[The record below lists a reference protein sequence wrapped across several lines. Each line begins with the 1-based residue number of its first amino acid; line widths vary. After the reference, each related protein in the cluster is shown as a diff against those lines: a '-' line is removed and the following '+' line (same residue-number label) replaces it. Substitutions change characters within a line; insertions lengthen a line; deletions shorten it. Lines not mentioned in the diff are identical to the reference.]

1 MIPAISGRPRV
12 TAVIAAI
19 VVAGALPGLLQA
31 QTPRRLTIAAASDL
45 QTVLPDIVRDF
56 ERAASA
62 RVSVSYGSSGTL
74 FAQIRNGAP
83 FDVFLSAD
91 VDYPKQLAAAG
102 VADGSTLNI
111 YATGHLVLWTRR
123 ETTLDLSRGLASL
136 TDARV
141 RHVAIANPKFAPYGR
156 AAVAALRGAR
166 LYDAV
171 QPKLVTGDSLAQAA
185 QLVESGNADVGVL
198 SRSLVLGPALKAE
211 GTYVDIPP
219 SLHPPIDQ
227 AAIVVKAAREA
238 ALARAFIT
246 FLGRGEAGR
255 HLQRF
260 GFALPRR

>member
-1 MIPAISGRPRV
+1 MA
-12 TAVIAAI
+12 AVIAAL
-19 VVAGALPGLLQA
+19 AAACALPGLLLA
-31 QTPRRLTIAAASDL
+31 QTPKRLTIAAASDL

-56 ERAASA
+56 ERSASA

-74 FAQIRNGAP
+74 FAQIQNGAP

-102 VADGSTLNI
+102 AADVNTLKV

-123 ETTLDLSRGLASL
+123 ETKLDLNRGLASL
-136 TDARV
+136 ADARV
-141 RHVAIANPKFAPYGR
+141 RHVAIANPKIAPYGR
-156 AAVAALRGAR
+156 AAVAALRSAR
-166 LYDAV
+166 LYDTL

-185 QLVESGNADVGVL
+185 QLVESGNADVGLL

-227 AAIVVKAAREA
+227 AAIVVKASREP

-246 FLGRGEAGR
+246 FLSRGEAGR